1 MYMTRMAPG
10 FGQGPPSS
18 RGSRAALCQLMGLWA
33 MHTGKNIKAG
43 VLGESTC
50 FLPLALA
57 HVIPSGS
64 PAGRMFLKH
73 TMKKANAYICKAKV
87 NDNGDRCLLK

>member
-1 MYMTRMAPG
+1 MAPG